1 MNKIG
6 FKGKLTL
13 SVVLLVTFC
22 LVLSNW
28 LSYLKIRDSVV
39 SNIEQRAKAT
49 VNDQAGRVEGW
60 FEQKILTIDALADDY
75 NDIHDSNRL
84 IETAKLA
91 KTASKLATVLYGFDD
106 GTAYS
111 TLSGKGWKNGVADLS
126 QYDPRTR
133 PWYRQAR
140 NAVAVE
146 FTDIYRD
153 STTGEMVVSLVR
165 GIDNGAILGDVELDI
180 LKETISNI
188 TIPGSEAIIVDVN
201 GKTLAS
207 NISDLKVGTYLR
219 DMGLSNIENAMKSS
233 ETSVIDYIDNDK
245 SMKAYTKKVSI
256 SDNQNWF
263 LIVKVDKEIAYEP
276 AHLALIESAIS
287 SLILIVVSIMMV
299 LAVLHFAYKPINNLK
314 EVIIDLSRGEGDL
327 TRRLPVESNDDLGQ
341 ISKGINTFIQRLQE
355 MMLEIAQSSNS
366 ISSSID
372 ELQQQ
377 TDVNS
382 KLLSNH
388 STETE
393 QIVTSIEEMS
403 STANDVALN
412 TSKSSSLTQSANSKV
427 AEIANIVS
435 EAEKSAVEMVSDVDK
450 VSNRIQTIND
460 QTHEIHR
467 VLDIIGEIADQ
478 TNLLA
483 LNAAIEAA
491 RAGEQGRGFAVV
503 ADEVRALAA
512 RTQDSTSEI
521 EETLKQLSQSTSD
534 AIKEMLITKESCHK
548 TEQKSQ
554 IISKELEMVRQS
566 IFEINDLGVQI
577 AAATEQQSVVT
588 QEVSSNMSTIRDL
601 VLSISNNSKDTNDE
615 AISLS
620 AVNSQLKSMVNQ
632 FKLS

>member
-615 AISLS
+615 AI
-620 AVNSQLKSMVNQ
+620 
-632 FKLS
+632 

>member
-49 VNDQAGRVEGW
+49 VKDQAGRVEGW

-245 SMKAYTKKVSI
+245 SMKAYTKKVSL

-372 ELQQQ
+372 ELRQQ

-382 KLLSNH
+382 KHLSNH

>member
-60 FEQKILTIDALADDY
+60 FEQKILTVDALADDY

-140 NAVAVE
+140 NAVTVE

-207 NISDLKVGTYLR
+207 NIPDLKVGTYLR
-219 DMGLSNIENAMKSS
+219 DVGLSNIENAMKLS

-245 SMKAYTKKVSI
+245 SMKAYTKKVRL

-435 EAEKSAVEMVSDVDK
+435 EAEQSAVEMVSDVDK

-534 AIKEMLITKESCHK
+534 AIQEMLITKESCHK

>member
-1 MNKIG
+1 M
-6 FKGKLTL
+6 
-13 SVVLLVTFC
+13 
-22 LVLSNW
+22 
-28 LSYLKIRDSVV
+28 V

-245 SMKAYTKKVSI
+245 SMKAYTKKVSL

>member
-39 SNIEQRAKAT
+39 SNIEQRVKAT

-111 TLSGKGWKNGVADLS
+111 TLSGKGWENGVADLR

-140 NAVAVE
+140 NAAAVE

-153 STTGEMVVSLVR
+153 STTGKMVVSLVR

-207 NISDLKVGTYLR
+207 NIPDLKVGTYLR

-233 ETSVIDYIDNDK
+233 ETSVINYIDNDK
-245 SMKAYTKKVSI
+245 SMKAYTKKVSL
-256 SDNQNWF
+256 SDYQNWF

-299 LAVLHFAYKPINNLK
+299 LAVLRFAYKPINNLK
-314 EVIIDLSRGEGDL
+314 EVIMDLSRGEGDL

-341 ISKGINTFIQRLQE
+341 ISKGINAFIQRLQE
-355 MMLEIAQSSNS
+355 MMLEIAQSSSS

-427 AEIANIVS
+427 VEIANIVS

-512 RTQDSTSEI
+512 RTQDSTLEI

-588 QEVSSNMSTIRDL
+588 QEVSANMSTIRDL

>member
-188 TIPGSEAIIVDVN
+188 TILGSEAIIVDVN

-245 SMKAYTKKVSI
+245 SMKAYTKKVSL

-412 TSKSSSLTQSANSKV
+412 TSKSSSLTQSANGKV

>member
-1 MNKIG
+1 M
-6 FKGKLTL
+6 
-13 SVVLLVTFC
+13 
-22 LVLSNW
+22 
-28 LSYLKIRDSVV
+28 V

-60 FEQKILTIDALADDY
+60 FEQKILTVDALADDY

-140 NAVAVE
+140 NAVTVE

-207 NISDLKVGTYLR
+207 NIPDLKVGTYLR
-219 DMGLSNIENAMKSS
+219 DVGLSNIENAMKLS

-245 SMKAYTKKVSI
+245 SMKAYTKKVRL

-435 EAEKSAVEMVSDVDK
+435 EAEQSAVEMVSDVDK

-534 AIKEMLITKESCHK
+534 AIQEMLITKESCHK

>member
-60 FEQKILTIDALADDY
+60 FEQKILTVDALADDY

-140 NAVAVE
+140 NAVTVE

-207 NISDLKVGTYLR
+207 NIPDLKVGTYLR
-219 DMGLSNIENAMKSS
+219 DVGLSNIENAMKLS

-245 SMKAYTKKVSI
+245 SMKAYTKKVRL

-435 EAEKSAVEMVSDVDK
+435 EAEQSAVEMVSDVDK

-534 AIKEMLITKESCHK
+534 AIQEMLITKESCHK

-620 AVNSQLKSMVNQ
+620 AVNSQLKSMV
-632 FKLS
+632 

>member
-60 FEQKILTIDALADDY
+60 FEQKILTVDALADDY

-207 NISDLKVGTYLR
+207 NILDLKVGTYLR
-219 DMGLSNIENAMKSS
+219 DVGLSNIENAMKSS
-233 ETSVIDYIDNDK
+233 EASVIDYIDNDK
-245 SMKAYTKKVSI
+245 SMKAYTKKVRL

-393 QIVTSIEEMS
+393 QIVASIEEMS

-435 EAEKSAVEMVSDVDK
+435 EAEQSAVEMVSDVDK

>member
-245 SMKAYTKKVSI
+245 SMKAYTKKVSL

>member
-60 FEQKILTIDALADDY
+60 FEQKILTVDALADDY

-207 NISDLKVGTYLR
+207 NIPDLKVGTYLR
-219 DMGLSNIENAMKSS
+219 DVGLSNIENAMKSS
-233 ETSVIDYIDNDK
+233 EASVIDYIDNDK
-245 SMKAYTKKVSI
+245 SMKAYTKKVRL

-435 EAEKSAVEMVSDVDK
+435 EAEQSAVEMVSDVDK

>member
-60 FEQKILTIDALADDY
+60 FEQKILTVDALADDY

-207 NISDLKVGTYLR
+207 NILDLKVGTYLR
-219 DMGLSNIENAMKSS
+219 DVGLSNIENAMKSS
-233 ETSVIDYIDNDK
+233 EASVIDYIDNDK
-245 SMKAYTKKVSI
+245 SMKAYTKKVRL

-435 EAEKSAVEMVSDVDK
+435 EAEQSAVEMVSDVDK